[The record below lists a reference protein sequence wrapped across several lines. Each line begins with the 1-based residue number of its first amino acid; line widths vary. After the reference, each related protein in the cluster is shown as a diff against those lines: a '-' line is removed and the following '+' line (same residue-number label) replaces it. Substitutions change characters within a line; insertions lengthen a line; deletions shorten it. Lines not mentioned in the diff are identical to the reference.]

1 MLVLSA
7 FTATLAPLVTGQA
20 IDALADGTMNMQNV
34 WGYALGIL
42 GAIGLS
48 ALLLV
53 IVRRTILGSS
63 WDVQFDIRHDLFRH
77 FTELDAGYY
86 DDHRV
91 GDMMARLTT
100 DLNAVR
106 MLVGVGIYHGFNTA
120 MMLVFTFTRMFSLSP
135 RLSLLTLVLV
145 PLTTVTFFLILRIVH
160 RRYERVQQ
168 QFANIS
174 AMSQE
179 NFAGIRVVKGF
190 GIENREVAKFGALN
204 DEFIKR
210 NMSLVRVEGPLWP
223 LMEVLFGLTTSVI
236 LLIGGRQVLGLGGSL
251 SIGEFSSFLLLFEAL
266 SWPIIALGW
275 IANVFQRGITSWGR
289 LREILNQ
296 QPRVKDGS
304 HTDWSLR
311 EIRGAIEFRDVSLE
325 FGSLRALDRVSF
337 SVPAGGSLG
346 ITGRTGAGKTMI
358 VQLLTRMTEPTSG
371 QILIDG
377 RDIREYPLEVLRRHI
392 GLVPQEPFLF
402 SDTIAENISFG
413 LPPDQS
419 PARQELITETA
430 RLVQLADDVEE
441 FPRGYETSLGE
452 RGVTLSGGQRQR
464 TALARAIIRNPAI
477 LVLDDSL
484 SAVDTQTEA
493 RILDGLDEVQQD
505 RTFIIVA
512 HRVSAFRSTGQL
524 LVLDEGR
531 IVEQGTEDELLAL
544 DGHYADIHRRQQLE
558 ENLEQA

>member
-1 MLVLSA
+1 MQALSEVFRYVKRYPWQFGTGILMLILSA

-34 WGYALGIL
+34 WGYVFGIL

-53 IVRRTILGSS
+53 IVRRTILGTS
-63 WDVQFDIRHDLFRH
+63 WEVQFDMRRDLFDH
-77 FTELDAGYY
+77 FTQLDSEYY
-86 DDHRV
+86 DNHRV

-120 MMLVFTFTRMFSLSP
+120 MMLVFTFTRMFGLSP

-145 PLTTVTFFLILRIVH
+145 PLTTVTFFLILRVVH
-160 RRYERVQQ
+160 RRYERVQR

-190 GIENREVAKFGALN
+190 GIENREVGKFGALN
-204 DEFIKR
+204 DEFINR

-236 LLIGGRQVLGLGGSL
+236 LLIGGRQVLGVGGSL

-275 IANVFQRGITSWGR
+275 IANVFQRGVTSWGR
-289 LREILNQ
+289 LREILERR
-296 QPRVKDGS
+296 PRVKDTAR
-304 HTDWSLR
+304 TDYSLR
-311 EIRGAIEFRDVSLE
+311 KIRGAIEFRNVTLE
-325 FGSLRALDRVSF
+325 FGSLKALDDVSF

-346 ITGRTGAGKTMI
+346 ITGRTGSGKTMI
-358 VQLLTRMTEPTSG
+358 VQLLSRTIEPSSG

-377 RDIREYPLEVLRRHI
+377 HDIREYPLEVLRRHI

-402 SDTIAENISFG
+402 SD
-413 LPPDQS
+413 
-419 PARQELITETA
+419 
-430 RLVQLADDVEE
+430 
-441 FPRGYETSLGE
+441 
-452 RGVTLSGGQRQR
+452 
-464 TALARAIIRNPAI
+464 
-477 LVLDDSL
+477 
-484 SAVDTQTEA
+484 
-493 RILDGLDEVQQD
+493 
-505 RTFIIVA
+505 
-512 HRVSAFRSTGQL
+512 
-524 LVLDEGR
+524 
-531 IVEQGTEDELLAL
+531 
-544 DGHYADIHRRQQLE
+544 
-558 ENLEQA
+558 